1 MSGGAPSPFRPA
13 GASLGLIGRELTRL
27 YGLPDRFLGRA
38 LIDLARNAITADPD
52 LGGDPRK
59 RGYESLLIRSV
70 LPRLARAL
78 GETGLTA
85 LEAAG
90 ARAAPEPGPE
100 LRTLVG
106 TCLNNAVF
114 RPFVT
119 HPDPQLRAL
128 TLGFANGSPVTIGL
142 DRVSPPTYASDDWVA
157 RHIREVSRARFGN
170 ERFSAWEPAMQ
181 DYPGRGRF
189 AFRRRPEAL
198 AEPAEATEPTE
209 AADES
214 PCP

>member
-1 MSGGAPSPFRPA
+1 MGEVS
-13 GASLGLIGRELTRL
+13 RELTRL

-38 LIDLARNAITADPD
+38 LIDLARSAITADPD

-70 LPRLARAL
+70 LPRLALAL

-90 ARAAPEPGPE
+90 ARAAPDPGPD
-100 LRTLVG
+100 LRVLVG

-119 HPDPQLRAL
+119 QQDTQLRAL

-142 DRVSPPTYASDDWVA
+142 DRVSPPTPASDDWVA
-157 RHIREVSRARFGN
+157 RHIREVSRARFGA

-181 DYPGRGRF
+181 DYPGQGRF
-189 AFRRRPEAL
+189 AFKRRPEAP
-198 AEPAEATEPTE
+198 AEPEP
-209 AADES
+209 DES

>member
-13 GASLGLIGRELTRL
+13 GASLGLIGREMTRL
-27 YGLPDRFLGRA
+27 YALPDRFLGRA
-38 LIDLARNAITADPD
+38 LIEIARGAIAADPD
-52 LGGDPRK
+52 LGGDPRQ

-70 LPRLARAL
+70 LPRLAAAL
-78 GETGLTA
+78 GEAGLTA

-90 ARAAPEPGPE
+90 ARAAREPGPE
-100 LRTLVG
+100 LRSLVG

-114 RPFVT
+114 RPFVAQ
-119 HPDPQLRAL
+119 PDPLLRAL

-142 DRVSPPTYASDDWVA
+142 DRVCPPTPASDDWVA
-157 RHIREVSRARFGN
+157 RHIREVSRARFGA

-189 AFRRRPEAL
+189 AFRRRP
-198 AEPAEATEPTE
+198 AEPAPE
-209 AADES
+209 ADES

>member
-1 MSGGAPSPFRPA
+1 MGEVS
-13 GASLGLIGRELTRL
+13 RELTRL

-38 LIDLARNAITADPD
+38 LIDLARSAITADPD

-70 LPRLARAL
+70 LPRLALAL

-90 ARAAPEPGPE
+90 ARAAPDSGPD
-100 LRTLVG
+100 LRVLVG

-119 HPDPQLRAL
+119 QPDPQLRAL

-142 DRVSPPTYASDDWVA
+142 DRVSPPTPASDDWVA
-157 RHIREVSRARFGN
+157 RHIREVSRARFGA

-181 DYPGRGRF
+181 DYPGQGRF
-189 AFRRRPEAL
+189 AFKRRPEAP
-198 AEPAEATEPTE
+198 AEPEP
-209 AADES
+209 DES

>member
-1 MSGGAPSPFRPA
+1 MSGGVASPSRPA
-13 GASLGLIGRELTRL
+13 AASLGLIGREMARL
-27 YGLPDRFLGRA
+27 HGLPDRFLGRA
-38 LIDLARNAITADPD
+38 LIELARNAITADPD

-70 LPRLARAL
+70 LPRLALAL

-100 LRTLVG
+100 LRTLIG

-114 RPFVT
+114 RPFVGQ
-119 HPDPQLRAL
+119 PDPLLRAL
-128 TLGFANGSPVTIGL
+128 TFGFANGSPITIGL
-142 DRVSPPTYASDDWVA
+142 DRVCPPTYGSDDWVA
-157 RHIREVSRARFGN
+157 RHIREVSRARFGE

-189 AFRRRPEAL
+189 AFKGIP
-198 AEPAEATEPTE
+198 AEPAPE
-209 AADES
+209 ADES